1 MGTELS
7 PKSTEVILA
16 RVISKSSSLLEI
28 EYKALEELWNPFIFS
43 KKILIRQNS
52 IPNYL
57 KNFSTNNRSKSSFLS
72 YIN

>member
-28 EYKALEELWNPFIFS
+28 EYKALEELWNQFNFF
-43 KKILIRQNS
+43 K
-52 IPNYL
+52 
-57 KNFSTNNRSKSSFLS
+57 KNFDSPKFYT
-72 YIN
+72 